1 MSCLFALSGKGGV
14 GKTTLAGLFVRNL
27 VELGKTPVL
36 AIDADPNSCLA
47 DMLGVKVPF
56 TIGSARETVRDEAEA
71 QKISKHELLRMKI
84 AQGLVESEK
93 FDMISM
99 GRPEG
104 PGCYCYAN
112 NVLKAAIRELSEQY
126 PYVVLD
132 NEAGLENLSRR
143 IVQYVN
149 VLVLVSDASNAG
161 INTLE
166 RLFSLSR
173 EMGVKFGKLILMVN
187 RTRDGKLPQSAVS
200 VKEKTGAKK
209 ILALP
214 YDEETAALAEESR
227 PVWNVSADNAIYKAI
242 REFIEE
248 ITAIA

>member
-36 AIDADPNSCLA
+36 AIDADPNSCFA
-47 DMLGVKVPF
+47 DTLGVKVPF
-56 TIGSARETVRDEAEA
+56 TIGAARENMRDEAEA
-71 QKISKHELLRMKI
+71 QKISKQELLRLKI

-93 FDMISM
+93 FDLISM

-112 NVLKAAIRELSEQY
+112 NVLKVAIRELSEKY
-126 PYVVLD
+126 PFVVLD

-143 IVQYVN
+143 IVQSVD

-166 RLFSLSR
+166 RLFSLAH
-173 EMGVKFGKLILMVN
+173 EMGVKYRKLVIMVN
-187 RTRDGKLPQSAVS
+187 RTRDGKLPESTRKVVES
-200 VKEKTGAKK
+200 TGAQK
-209 ILALP
+209 IFALP
-214 YDEETAALAEESR
+214 YDEEIATIAEESR
-227 PVWNVSADNAIYKAI
+227 TVWQVSDDNPIYKTV
-242 REFIEE
+242 REFLKE
-248 ITAIA
+248 ITTGN

>member
-14 GKTTLAGLFVRNL
+14 GKTTLAGLFVRSL
-27 VELGKTPVL
+27 REIGKTPIL

-47 DMLGVKVPF
+47 DMLGVQVRF

-71 QKISKHELLRMKI
+71 QKISKQELLRMKI
-84 AQGLVESEK
+84 SQSLVENHG
-93 FDMISM
+93 FDLISM

-112 NVLKAAIRELSEQY
+112 NVLKMAIKELSDQY

-143 IVQYVN
+143 IVQSVD
-149 VLVLVSDASNAG
+149 VLTLVSDASNAG

-166 RLFSLSR
+166 RLYSLAR
-173 EMGVKFGKLILMVN
+173 EMKVGFRKLVLMVN
-187 RTRDGKLPQSAVS
+187 RTRGDELPESAS
-200 VKEKTGAKK
+200 RILKNTGAQR
-209 ILALP
+209 IIALP
-214 YDEETAALAEESR
+214 YDEEIATLAEESK
-227 PVWNVSADNAIYKAI
+227 PVWEVSDSNLIYGRI
-242 REFIEE
+242 LEFIKEMN
-248 ITAIA
+248 I

>member
-1 MSCLFALSGKGGV
+1 MSLLFALSGKGGV
-14 GKTTLAGLFVRNL
+14 GKTTLAGFFVRIL
-27 VELGKTPVL
+27 VELGKKPVL

-56 TIGSARETVRDEAEA
+56 SIGTARETMRDDADE

-84 AQGLVESEK
+84 AQGLVESNG

-112 NVLKAAIRELSEQY
+112 GVLKAAIGELSRGY

-143 IVQYVN
+143 IVQSVDA
-149 VLVLVSDASNAG
+149 LVLVSDASNAG
-161 INTLE
+161 MNTLE
-166 RLFSLSR
+166 RLYSLAR
-173 EMGVKFGKLILMVN
+173 EMGVKYRKLIILVN
-187 RTRDGKLPQSAVS
+187 RTREGRLPESAPRVQ
-200 VKEKTGAKK
+200 EYTGAYKM
-209 ILALP
+209 IALP
-214 YDEETAALAEESR
+214 YDEEIAALAEESK
-227 PVWNVSADNAIYKAI
+227 PVWEVSGGNRIYIAI
-242 REFIEE
+242 REMLDE
-248 ITAIA
+248 ITKAA

>member
-14 GKTTLAGLFVRNL
+14 GKTTLAGLFVRAL
-27 VELGKTPVL
+27 REIGKVPVL

-47 DMLGVKVPF
+47 DMLGVRVRS

-71 QKISKHELLRMKI
+71 QKISKQELLRMKI
-84 AQGLVESEK
+84 SQSLVENHG
-93 FDMISM
+93 FDLISM

-112 NVLKAAIRELSEQY
+112 NVLKRAIKELSDQY

-143 IVQYVN
+143 IVQSVD
-149 VLVLVSDASNAG
+149 VLTLVSDASNAG

-166 RLFSLSR
+166 RLYSLAR
-173 EMGVKFGKLILMVN
+173 EMKVGFRKLVLMVN
-187 RTRDGKLPQSAVS
+187 RTRGDELPESASRVLNS
-200 VKEKTGAKK
+200 TGAQK
-209 ILALP
+209 IMALP
-214 YDEETAALAEESR
+214 YDEEIATLAEESK
-227 PVWNVSADNAIYKAI
+227 PVWDVSDGNLIYGRI
-242 REFIEE
+242 LEFMKE
-248 ITAIA
+248 TN

>member
-14 GKTTLAGLFVRNL
+14 GKTTLAGLFARNL
-27 VELGKTPVL
+27 VELGKSPVL

-56 TIGSARETVRDEAEA
+56 TIGSARETVRDEADA
-71 QKISKHELLRMKI
+71 QKISKQELLRMKI

-93 FDMISM
+93 FDLISM

-112 NVLKAAIRELSEQY
+112 NVLKVAIRELSDQY

-143 IVQYVN
+143 IVQFVN

-161 INTLE
+161 IGTLR

-173 EMGVKFGKLILMVN
+173 EMGVKYGKLVLMIN
-187 RTRDGKLPQSAVS
+187 RTRDGKLPEAALN
-200 VKEKTGAKK
+200 VKESTGAQH
-209 ILALP
+209 IIALP
-214 YDEETAALAEESR
+214 YDEEIAMLAEESK
-227 PVWNVSADNAIYKAI
+227 PVWRVSGGNPIYRAI
-242 REFIEE
+242 REFLEE
-248 ITAIA
+248 ITAVA

>member
-27 VELGKTPVL
+27 VEMGRTPVL
-36 AIDADPNSCLA
+36 AIDADPNSCFT

-56 TIGSARETVRDEAEA
+56 TIGAARETVRDEAEE

-84 AQGLVESEK
+84 AQGLVESRG
-93 FDMISM
+93 FDAISM

-112 NVLKAAIRELSEQY
+112 GVLKAAIRELSDNY

-143 IVQYVN
+143 IVQSVD
-149 VLVLVSDASNAG
+149 VLALVSDASNAG
-161 INTLE
+161 MSTLE
-166 RLFSLSR
+166 RLHSLAS
-173 EMGVKFGKLILMVN
+173 EMGVKYRRLALLVN
-187 RTRDGKLPQSAVS
+187 RTREGKLPGTAQRVL
-200 VKEKTGAKK
+200 ERTGAKT

-214 YDEETAALAEESR
+214 YDEEIAMLAEESK
-227 PVWNVSADNAIYKAI
+227 PVWEVSGNNPIYKAI
-242 REFIEE
+242 RAFLEE
-248 ITAIA
+248 VTKTA

>member
-14 GKTTLAGLFVRNL
+14 GKTTLASLFIRSL
-27 VELGKTPVL
+27 TELGKTPVL

-47 DMLGVKVPF
+47 DMLGVKIHF

-71 QKISKHELLRMKI
+71 QKISKQELLRMKI
-84 AQGLVESEK
+84 AQGLVESSG

-112 NVLKAAIRELSEQY
+112 NVLKMAIKELSDQY

-143 IVQYVN
+143 IVQSVD

-161 INTLE
+161 MNTLE
-166 RLFSLSR
+166 RLYSLVR
-173 EMGVKFGKLILMVN
+173 EMGVGFRKLILLVN
-187 RTRDGKLPQSAVS
+187 RTRGGELPESAVRVQNS
-200 VKEKTGAKK
+200 TGAQK

-214 YDEETAALAEESR
+214 YDEEIARLAEESR
-227 PVWNVSADNAIYKAI
+227 PVWEVSGSNPIYRTILELISEVIK
-242 REFIEE
+242 
-248 ITAIA
+248 

>member
-27 VELGKTPVL
+27 VELGKSPVL

-47 DMLGVKVPF
+47 DMLGVKVRF

-71 QKISKHELLRMKI
+71 QKISKQELLRLKI
-84 AQGLVESEK
+84 AQGLVESNG
-93 FDMISM
+93 FDLISM

-112 NVLKAAIRELSEQY
+112 NVLKVAIKELSDQY

-143 IVQYVN
+143 IVQSVD

-161 INTLE
+161 MSTLL
-166 RLFSLSR
+166 RLHTLAH
-173 EMGVKFGKLILMVN
+173 EMGIKYRRLVLLVN
-187 RTRDGKLPQSAVS
+187 RTREGRLPESAS
-200 VKEKTGAKK
+200 HVKDDTGAHTM
-209 ILALP
+209 LALP
-214 YDEETAALAEESR
+214 YDEEIALLAEESK
-227 PVWNVSADNAIYKAI
+227 PVWEVSGSNLIYKEI
-242 REFIEE
+242 REV
-248 ITAIA
+248 IANNI

>member
-1 MSCLFALSGKGGV
+1 MSCIFALSGKGGV
-14 GKTTLAGLFVRNL
+14 GKTTLAGIFVRGL
-27 VELGKTPVL
+27 TELGKKPVL
-36 AIDADPNSCLA
+36 AIDADPNSCLG
-47 DMLGVKVPF
+47 DMLGVKVSF
-56 TIGSARETVRDEAEA
+56 SIGSARETVRDEAEA
-71 QKISKHELLRMKI
+71 QKISKQELLRLKI
-84 AQGLVESEK
+84 AESLVENEG

-112 NVLKAAIRELSEQY
+112 NVLKMAIKELSDQY

-143 IVQYVN
+143 IVQSVD

-166 RLFSLSR
+166 RLYGLAR
-173 EMGVKFGKLILMVN
+173 EMRVGFRKLILLIN
-187 RTRDGKLPQSAVS
+187 RARGRELSESALR
-200 VKEKTGAKK
+200 VKEKTGAQK

-214 YDEETAALAEESR
+214 YDEEIALLAEESR
-227 PVWNVSADNAIYKAI
+227 PVW
-242 REFIEE
+242 E
-248 ITAIA
+248 ITDANPIYRQVRELVSETVG

>member
-1 MSCLFALSGKGGV
+1 MSFLFALSGKGGV

-27 VELGKTPVL
+27 VELGKKPVL

-56 TIGSARETVRDEAEA
+56 SIGAARETMRDEADE

-84 AQGLVESEK
+84 AQGLVESAG

-112 NVLKAAIRELSEQY
+112 GVLKAAIGELSRNY

-143 IVQYVN
+143 IVQFVDA
-149 VLVLVSDASNAG
+149 LVLVSDASNAG
-161 INTLE
+161 MSTLE
-166 RLFSLSR
+166 RLYSLAR
-173 EMGVKFGKLILMVN
+173 EMGVKYRKLVILVN
-187 RTRDGKLPQSAVS
+187 RTRDGRLPESAS
-200 VKEKTGAKK
+200 GIRERTSAYKM
-209 ILALP
+209 IALP
-214 YDEETAALAEESR
+214 YDEEIAALAEESK
-227 PVWNVSADNAIYKAI
+227 PVWDVPADNNIYRTIHDLLDELTRA
-242 REFIEE
+242 
-248 ITAIA
+248 A